1 MADRRSVIGQQRAFF
16 LQGAE
21 INGIRHQQH
30 IGLYSTAHLLGAQNV
45 HQLRSAVARPG
56 NVNIGLSLFKGI
68 NGLLGNFGRLR
79 GINHQLTCRGIS
91 GLSRNNEAECGRAQQ
106 SENGVTSLIHGQGI
120 LTQR

>member
-1 MADRRSVIGQQRAFF
+1 MADRRSVIGQQCAFF

-30 IGLYSTAHLLGAQNV
+30 IGLYATAHLLGTQNV
-45 HQLRSAVARPG
+45 HQLRGAVACPG
-56 NVNIGLSLFKGI
+56 DVNIGLSLLKGI

-79 GINHQLTCRGIS
+79 GINHQLTRRSIS
-91 GLSRNNEAECGRAQQ
+91 GLSRNNEAECSRAQQ
-106 SENGVTSLIHGQGI
+106 GDNGVTSLRHGQVI